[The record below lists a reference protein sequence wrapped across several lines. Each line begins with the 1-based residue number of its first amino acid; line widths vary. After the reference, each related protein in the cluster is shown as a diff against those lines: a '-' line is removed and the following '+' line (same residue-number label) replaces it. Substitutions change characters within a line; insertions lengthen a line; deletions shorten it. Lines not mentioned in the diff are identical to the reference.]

1 MRLKLAKVS
10 HFASLTFLSWSMQNW
25 PSLFGSMDFHSLR
38 VELVAQWL
46 NEMLSETSA
55 SVYESQVNISTIQ
68 IWIRL
73 YSCIHWCY
81 LKICVQACF
90 ISQHALDSC
99 LDFFLNSHRCY
110 YLVCGVNRHQN
121 HLPSYHRLKTGER
134 RRPIDGPIEG
144 DQITNKLTI
153 PLGAAGWIKDG

>member
-46 NEMLSETSA
+46 NKTLSETSA

-81 LKICVQACF
+81 LQICVQACF

-110 YLVCGVNRHQN
+110 YLVCGVNRQPKPFAVVSSLEN
-121 HLPSYHRLKTGER
+121 WRAATSNR
-134 RRPIDGPIEG
+134 RGSNYKQAHHPPRSVWV
-144 DQITNKLTI
+144 N
-153 PLGAAGWIKDG
+153 